1 MDTVV
6 VVGEQFGADGD
17 AELDSLAVEYNLGL
31 CFMFS
36 SVCVCV
42 CKLYAHPGLTLS
54 LSVSVFQFHLYYM
67 IICN

>member
-17 AELDSLAVEYNLGL
+17 AELASLAVEYNLGL

-36 SVCVCV
+36 CVCVCV
-42 CKLYAHPGLTLS
+42 C
-54 LSVSVFQFHLYYM
+54 V
-67 IICN
+67 

>member
-17 AELDSLAVEYNLGL
+17 AELASLAVEYNLGL

-36 SVCVCV
+36 CVCV
-42 CKLYAHPGLTLS
+42 CCLLYTSPSPRDQLS
-54 LSVSVFQFHLYYM
+54 SRMPSSA
-67 IICN
+67 